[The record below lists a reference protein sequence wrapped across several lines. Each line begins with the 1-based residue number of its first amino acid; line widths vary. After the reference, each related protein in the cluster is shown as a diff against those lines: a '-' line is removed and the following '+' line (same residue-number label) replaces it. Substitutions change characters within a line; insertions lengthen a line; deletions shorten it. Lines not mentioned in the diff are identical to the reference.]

1 MLIASSTEVKNRFG
15 EFMDKAQKEPIT
27 VEKTGKP
34 YAVLMSIEDFRR
46 LQAIE
51 DAYWGRLG
59 DEGIASGFLGPEA
72 TMASIRRRL
81 DAIEARSGSDLSIER
96 DTE

>member
-1 MLIASSTEVKNRFG
+1 MLIASSTEVKNHFG

-34 YAVLMSIEDFRR
+34 YAVLMSIDDFQR
-46 LQAIE
+46 LQALE

-59 DEGIASGFLGPEA
+59 DEGIQSGFLGPAA
-72 TMASIRRRL
+72 TMASIRQRL
-81 DAIEARSGSDLSIER
+81 DAIEALQSSDLSAEHE
-96 DTE
+96 TE